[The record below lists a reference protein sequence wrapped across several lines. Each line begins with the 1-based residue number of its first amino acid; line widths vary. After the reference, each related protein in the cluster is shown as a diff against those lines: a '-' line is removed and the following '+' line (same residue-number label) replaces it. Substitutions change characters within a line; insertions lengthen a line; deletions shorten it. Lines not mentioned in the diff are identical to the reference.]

1 MGRFSGT
8 AVLVTGGSTG
18 IGFAAADKFG
28 KEGARVAITGRD
40 PDRLRAAASRLA
52 SGTVAIQSDSAD
64 VNATRLLGD
73 TVGRQFGKLDAVFI
87 NAGIVRLATIE
98 AVSEE
103 LIDEV
108 FSVNVKGAIFT
119 IQALLPFLQPGS
131 SVIVNTSVNNR
142 IGMAGTLVYAASKA
156 ALRSVVRVAAGELAE
171 RGIRVNAVSPGP
183 VDTPIYD
190 TLGLSAEALQ
200 AFAASIVPKIPLGR
214 FAKAEEIAQVVLF
227 LASADSSFITGAEI
241 VADGGWTGVT
251 R

>member
-1 MGRFSGT
+1 M
-8 AVLVTGGSTG
+8 LVTGGSTG